1 VFCFLIILSNYIHLF
16 SPPPLQCFH
25 HFLQKTAPVKMNW
38 EVMFQQNLTKAWTLK
53 RLLLILLSFF
63 LRWVACCIAKA
74 DLELMGSQVA
84 GTWHCAQFITLSV
97 DNNLCVSV

>member
-1 VFCFLIILSNYIHLF
+1 
-16 SPPPLQCFH
+16 
-25 HFLQKTAPVKMNW
+25 
-38 EVMFQQNLTKAWTLK
+38 MFQQNLTKAWTLK